1 MLKKK
6 KKKNA
11 SFVIVKLFCQLPEMI
26 SILVLWFELQLT
38 SYFRNQSE

>member
-1 MLKKK
+1 MDASYIYKKWLPVYVKK

-26 SILVLWFELQLT
+26 SILVL
-38 SYFRNQSE
+38 